1 MREFDTTLGGN
12 PVTLAATF
20 KASQEIAQKIAD
32 PLVIGREAHLEA
44 LLTRPGFPPY
54 DPKFKFTV
62 SNVPLLLHIGL
73 KAAGSS
79 LTLDQVQE
87 LVFDEGFVSAK
98 EKATDYLAL
107 IISPRSEQVVE
118 GKGAEGS
125 GE

>member
-1 MREFDTTLGGN
+1 MREFETTLGGK

-62 SNVPLLLHIGL
+62 SNVPLLLHIGI
-73 KAAGSS
+73 KAGGSS
-79 LTLDQVQE
+79 MTLEQVQE
-87 LVFDEGFVSAK
+87 LAFDEGFISAK
-98 EKATDYLAL
+98 EKATEYLAL
-107 IISPRSEQVVE
+107 IISPRSEEMVE
-118 GKGAEGS
+118 STGGKAS

>member
-1 MREFDTTLGGN
+1 MREYETTLGGK

-79 LTLDQVQE
+79 LTLEQVQE
-87 LVFDEGFVSAK
+87 LVFDDGFISAK

-107 IISPRSEQVVE
+107 IIAPRSEEVVE
-118 GKGAEGS
+118 SSGGEGS

>member
-1 MREFDTTLGGN
+1 MREYETTLGGK

-79 LTLDQVQE
+79 LTLEQVQE
-87 LVFDEGFVSAK
+87 LVFDDGFISAK

-107 IISPRSEQVVE
+107 IIAPRSEEVVE
-118 GKGAEGS
+118 SGGGEGS

>member
-1 MREFDTTLGGN
+1 MREFETTLGGN

-79 LTLDQVQE
+79 LTLEQVQE

-98 EKATDYLAL
+98 EKASDYLAL

>member
-1 MREFDTTLGGN
+1 MITRWVN
-12 PVTLAATF
+12 ATR
-20 KASQEIAQKIAD
+20 IAD

-79 LTLDQVQE
+79 LTLEQVQE
-87 LVFDEGFVSAK
+87 LAFDEGFVSAK